1 MKFRRI
7 RSSWWLSVII
17 GAVSVIGC
25 HRGEH
30 QAATTGTEAL
40 KRAPLRVGIATWP
53 GFAPGYIAAEKHM
66 FRDLTVEFS
75 ILDDFTA
82 RQSAFASGKTDLTI
96 YTLDS
101 LAFDAGHGVTGKAFM
116 MLDQSDGA
124 DAIVAKASIHDAKD
138 MKGHK
143 VAYTRGSPSQYFLIE
158 YLKKHGMSTADIQ
171 RVEVDDPGRA
181 GEAFI
186 SGGVDAAV
194 TWEPNITQIVNA
206 GKGHVVESTRT
217 TPGLIID
224 VMVVRNDV
232 LAKRHDDLQRFVNG
246 WLRAVDYV
254 KSDPTDAYSIMAR
267 NLKIPEKEFPQMAS
281 GLLYADAGKN
291 RDTFM
296 PADRSRALEIVGEA
310 NHIWL
315 EEKLI
320 SKAVDP
326 KDLVTSELIE
336 RHQ

>member
-1 MKFRRI
+1 MSFRRSGFCI
-7 RSSWWLSVII
+7 WLTVII
-17 GAVSVIGC
+17 GAISIFGC
-25 HRGEH
+25 TRGEH
-30 QAATTGTEAL
+30 ATTTTSTVAPPH
-40 KRAPLRVGIATWP
+40 APLRVGIATWP
-53 GFAPGYIAAEKHM
+53 GFAPGFIASEKHM
-66 FRDLTVEFS
+66 FQDLTVEFS

-82 RQSAFASGKTDLTI
+82 RQNAFASGKTDLTI

-116 MLDQSDGA
+116 MLDQSNGA

-138 MKGHK
+138 MKGRK

-186 SGGVDAAV
+186 SGSVDVAV
-194 TWEPNITQIVNA
+194 TWEPNITQIVSA

-217 TPGLIID
+217 TPGLIVD

-232 LAKRHDDLQRFVNG
+232 LGKRRDDLQRFVAG

-254 KSDPTDAYSIMAR
+254 KSSPTDAYSIMAR

-281 GLLYADAGKN
+281 GLLYADMVQN
-291 RDTFM
+291 RKIFL
-296 PADRSRALEIVGEA
+296 PADRSKALEIVGEA
-310 NHIWL
+310 NQVWL
-315 EEKLI
+315 QEKLI

-336 RHQ
+336 RHR